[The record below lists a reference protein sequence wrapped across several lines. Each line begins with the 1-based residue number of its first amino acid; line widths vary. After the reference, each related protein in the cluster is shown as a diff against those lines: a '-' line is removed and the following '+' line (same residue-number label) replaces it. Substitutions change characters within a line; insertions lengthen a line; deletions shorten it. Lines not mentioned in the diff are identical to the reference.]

1 MVLRLSQHW
10 GFDDNEGGSVRGRRN
25 IGYHCLPNFG
35 HDKDILTL
43 HNALLDG
50 FCKTLANFGFVAV
63 AVCAVEQTVSNLEGV
78 VDTFSYDAWGSLP
91 CAWENIM

>member
-1 MVLRLSQHW
+1 MEELAGRFFFGNEFHSKAAD
-10 GFDDNEGGSVRGRRN
+10 FDCFF
-25 IGYHCLPNFG
+25 HCLPNFG
-35 HDKDILTL
+35 HDKNILTL

-63 AVCAVEQTVSNLEGV
+63 AVCAIEQTVADFQGM
-78 VDTFSYDAWGSLP
+78 VDTFSYNAWGSLP